1 MKHSLKLF
9 WLLLGLSCSAA
20 ACEKTAPERVEA
32 VRISFEVPLAI
43 APARAA
49 YALGD
54 TLWLHADFSD
64 SVQVFNG
71 PGRHQLRPAQ
81 FDFKTVVS
89 FQEFVSPS
97 RTLAEQPGAGGR
109 LSWSAGWV
117 PSASRAARHPA
128 WILRT
133 RTGATARAWA

>member
-1 MKHSLKLF
+1 MKHSLNLF

-89 FQEFVSPS
+89 FQEFVAPA
-97 RTLAEQPGAGGR
+97 RTLAEQPGAGDAFAVVSRVGTI
-109 LSWSAGWV
+109 S
-117 PSASRAARHPA
+117 PRAARRPT
-128 WILRT
+128 WLLRT
-133 RTGATARAWA
+133 RTAATARAWA